1 MQRLSDLTAINISKA
16 ITIVDNRP
24 AQVIFDDVE
33 PIEAVDQIIV
43 IDTTAETISPAIDI
57 VEIVNYAVTNV
68 RFRVTIFT
76 SSTPLLTGSTISWPN
91 YPGGWPANLTLTQV
105 DNVYTVS
112 GFISGTDWNAVRQ
125 FTWNLPANYA
135 SSPNFRLISEII
147 YFDPVLGQDQVVSW
161 KTYDP
166 RYTYIAELEAKAT
179 MTCSARVTYRPSLAL
194 STQSTCVLNQPLH
207 LEIFQNYNGGYGD
220 NSMFNVVGTGII
232 VDWGDGSSNT
242 YGTLTDGSFDTV
254 SGAYPKGL
262 THVYNSSGFYIVKIY
277 GNITKFRSR
286 TGPKWNA
293 GVSTTWRVIT
303 QVIGWP
309 FSNITNLSLAGAALT
324 YVPAFLPSSVT
335 NADELLSFG
344 TTTGT
349 AATNI
354 ASWNVRN
361 ISYFNS
367 AFSSTSQVDGF
378 NTDISGWHTRNAVQM
393 DAMFYNNNKFNRNLS
408 SWDVRN
414 IPTEPTLFRT
424 GATAWTLAKPVW
436 GTRGTWPLTP

>member
-24 AQVIFDDVE
+24 AQVIFDDIE
-33 PIEAVDQIIV
+33 PIEAVDQLIV
-43 IDTTAETISPAIDI
+43 IDTTAETISPGIDI

-135 SSPNFRLISEII
+135 DSPNFRLISEII

-179 MTCSARVTYRPSLAL
+179 MTCSATVTYRPSLAL
-194 STQSTCVLNQPLH
+194 STESSCVLNQPLH
-207 LEIFQNYNGGYGD
+207 LEIYQNYTGSFGD
-220 NSMFNVVGTGII
+220 NTMFYNLVGTDII
-232 VDWGDGSSNT
+232 IDWGDGTSNT
-242 YGTLTDGSFDTV
+242 YGTLTLDSYGT
-254 SGAYPKGL
+254 GKTYPKGL
-262 THVYNSSGFYIVKIY
+262 THIYNNSGFYIVKIY
-277 GNITKFRSR
+277 GNITRFRSQ
-286 TGPKWNA
+286 TGPKWNP

-309 FSNITNLSLAGAALT
+309 FSDITHLSLAGAALT
-324 YVPAFLPSSVT
+324 YVPAFLPRSVT
-335 NADELLSFG
+335 DVEDLLLQG
-344 TTTGT
+344 TTTGA

-354 ASWNVRN
+354 ALWNVRN
-361 ISYFNS
+361 IFFFNS
-367 AFSSTSQVDGF
+367 AFASTSQVDGF
-378 NTDISGWHTRNAVQM
+378 NTDISGWHTRNALQM
-393 DAMFYNNNKFNRNLS
+393 TSMFNNNNKFNRDLS

-414 IPTEPTLFRT
+414 IPTEPTNFRT
-424 GATAWTLAKPVW
+424 GAIAWTLPKPVW
-436 GTRGTWPLTP
+436 GTRGIWPLNP